1 MALHWAAS
9 AGHVDV
15 VKYLLQQGA
24 QVDARDEVRI
34 DMYINW
40 HTCGV
45 GLCHPTIIIPPNVM
59 CS

>member
-34 DMYINW
+34 DMYIGI
-40 HTCGV
+40 HVELVCV
-45 GLCHPTIIIPPNVM
+45 IPL
-59 CS
+59 

>member
-24 QVDARDEVRI
+24 QVDARDEVRT
-34 DMYINW
+34 DMYIDI
-40 HTCGV
+40 HV
-45 GLCHPTIIIPPNVM
+45 DLISVI
-59 CS
+59 SL